1 MYTPYTQTQNTNTQT
16 QNTNTQTQNTNTQ
29 TQNTNTTDKNLRSKK
44 QVVFSDA
51 QAAALAAALLLQSK
65 KKVVKPAQTM
75 RKLVRDNIAI
85 INASLD
91 KGHSIDDIC
100 ATFKTHLNIELKPN
114 TLRAYLVALK
124 DGGNQSNQ

>member
-16 QNTNTQTQNTNTQ
+16 P
-29 TQNTNTTDKNLRSKK
+29 NTNTTDKNLRSKK
-44 QVVFSDA
+44 KVVFSDA
-51 QAAALAAALLLQSK
+51 QAGALAAALLLQSK

>member
-1 MYTPYTQTQNTNTQT
+1 MYTPNIQTPNTQT
-16 QNTNTQTQNTNTQ
+16 QNTDTQTP
-29 TQNTNTTDKNLRSKK
+29 NTNTTTTTDKKPQSKK

-51 QAAALAAALLLQSK
+51 QAAALAAGLLQQSK

-75 RKLVRDNIAI
+75 RKLVRDNIAT

-91 KGHSIDDIC
+91 KGQSIDDIC

-124 DGGNQSNQ
+124 EGANQ

>member
-1 MYTPYTQTQNTNTQT
+1 MYTTNTQT
-16 QNTNTQTQNTNTQ
+16 LNTQTP
-29 TQNTNTTDKNLRSKK
+29 NTNTTTDKKPQSK

-51 QAAALAAALLLQSK
+51 QAAALAAGLAQQSK
-65 KKVVKPAQTM
+65 KKVAKPAQTM
-75 RKLVRDNIAI
+75 RKLVRDNIAT

-124 DGGNQSNQ
+124 DGANQ